1 MGTATVFA
9 WLRLSAQWLDA
20 DQQGPRYG
28 AGAGAS
34 RAAPTRAHAA
44 VAALVAVSLGCRTVQ
59 GVTVAQGVAQ
69 CGQRAPRMLAA
80 WPC

>member
-44 VAALVAVSLGCRTVQ
+44 VAALAAVSLGCRTVQ
-59 GVTVAQGVAQ
+59 GVTVARGVAQ
-69 CGQRAPRMLAA
+69 YGQRAPRMLAA